1 MFGHGRFVSAWAGIR
16 LWVRLG
22 LVAPLREFML
32 RFLLALFLFSTG
44 AADLFGGTPQ
54 NAGRLQLPE
63 GSKAIVEHIYSWEI
77 DRAIAESRQLQREF
91 PEHPLGYLLEAEA
104 EWWKIWCGAAEFKY
118 GMSWPQHRQKRDSDQ
133 AYLDVASKAAA
144 VAAANLKRQESAEM
158 HFYAGMADAEIS
170 RMYGLRYEVR
180 NTAKTGINA
189 RTHFQRALALD
200 PSLADAC
207 LGLGLYDYYVD
218 TLSTVARML
227 RFVMGIPG
235 GSKSEGIRLIQRAIA
250 EGEITPAAA
259 RFDLAVS
266 LHKYDQ
272 RYEDALVVIGPLTE
286 RFPQNPIFQLARGDL
301 YAKLGRKSEAIAA
314 YEAAIAGNSG
324 DEECRKKIQSLAR
337 EALAAVR
344 GGATSQSR

>member
-1 MFGHGRFVSAWAGIR
+1 MRFF
-16 LWVRLG
+16 
-22 LVAPLREFML
+22 LVVASRDFML
-32 RFLLALFLFSTG
+32 RFLLAIFWLSGG
-44 AADLFGGTPQ
+44 AADLFGAVPQ
-54 NAGRLQLPE
+54 AAERLKLPE
-63 GSKAIVEHIYSWEI
+63 GSQAIVEHIYSWEI
-77 DRAIAESRQLQREF
+77 DRAIAESRLLQRQF

-144 VAAANLKRQESAEM
+144 VAVANLKHQETAEM

-180 NTAKTGINA
+180 NTARTGINA

-200 PSLADAC
+200 PTLADAC

-272 RYEDALVVIGPLTE
+272 RYEDALAVLTPLTE

-301 YAKLGRKSEAIAA
+301 YAKLGRKQQAIAA
-314 YEAAIAGNSG
+314 YQAAVAANSG
-324 DEECRKKIQSLAR
+324 DTECRKKIELLAR
-337 EALAAVR
+337 EALAAVN
-344 GGATSQSR
+344 GGPGSRSR